1 MAAPP
6 VVLVTGA
13 SRGLGRALVRS
24 LVDRKARVVA
34 VVRKQADAASLEA
47 EYGGSGGGAVVT
59 VLGDVTDPEVPARAV
74 GAAVAS
80 FGRLDALINNAG
92 ILEPLKRVVDV
103 TPEEWTRMMAV
114 NVVAPATFVRAALPE
129 LRKTEGVVVNIS
141 SGAAVNVYEAWAPYS
156 AYVAGRTGGS
166 TLSGPALRP
175 PPRPPLAGRTRAP
188 HRSKAA
194 LNQFNAVL
202 GKEEPTIRTV
212 AVRPGLV
219 ATDMQGVLRE
229 QGKTSMAPDQ
239 HARFLEAHRENKL
252 LPPEVPANAIA
263 KLALACPRKLS
274 GTYISWEEIDQLL
287 TA

>member
-47 EYGGSGGGAVVT
+47 EYGGSGVAVVT
-59 VLGDVTDPEVPARAV
+59 VLGDVTDPDVPARAV

-92 ILEPLKRVVDV
+92 ILEPLKRIADV

-114 NVVAPATFVRAALPE
+114 NIVAPATFVRAALPE
-129 LRKTEGVVVNIS
+129 LRKTEGVVINIS

-156 AYVAGRTGGS
+156 A
-166 TLSGPALRP
+166 
-175 PPRPPLAGRTRAP
+175 
-188 HRSKAA
+188 
-194 LNQFNAVL
+194 
-202 GKEEPTIRTV
+202 
-212 AVRPGLV
+212 
-219 ATDMQGVLRE
+219 
-229 QGKTSMAPDQ
+229 
-239 HARFLEAHRENKL
+239 
-252 LPPEVPANAIA
+252 
-263 KLALACPRKLS
+263 
-274 GTYISWEEIDQLL
+274 
-287 TA
+287 